1 MADGT
6 LGLSRLPVGAIER
19 RGVGWWG
26 MICVIATEG
35 AVFSYLLFS
44 YYYYDVRFG
53 DAWRLSELLS
63 FRLSLPNT
71 IILLLSNL
79 AAWAGARGLRRGA
92 RGELIAGIAVALIL
106 GIAFVVLQ
114 AIEWR
119 QKSFSVSSST
129 YSSMY
134 FNVSGLHMAHL
145 ATGVLILLMVLIW
158 SALGYFDRWRNAP
171 VLIGNAYWHFVLVV
185 WLAVFLTFY
194 IAPYW
199 G

>member
-6 LGLSRLPVGAIER
+6 LETGRRPVRAIAR
-19 RGVGWWG
+19 RGGGWWA
-26 MICVIATEG
+26 MLWAIATG
-35 AVFSYLLFS
+35 GGLFVYLLFS
-44 YYYYDVRFG
+44 YYYYDVQFG
-53 DAWRLSELLS
+53 EGWLPSEPPS

-79 AAWAGARGLRRGA
+79 AAWAGARGIKRGA
-92 RGELIAGIAVALIL
+92 RRALIAGIAVALIL
-106 GIAFVVLQ
+106 GTAFVVLQ
-114 AIEWR
+114 AIEWQ
-119 QKSFSVSSST
+119 QKSFSLSSST

-134 FNVSGLHMAHL
+134 FTLSGLHMAHL
-145 ATGVLILLMVLIW
+145 VAGVLILLMVLIW
-158 SALGYFDRWRNAP
+158 SALGYFDQWRNTP

-185 WLAVFLTFY
+185 WLAVFLTLY

>member
-1 MADGT
+1 M
-6 LGLSRLPVGAIER
+6 L
-19 RGVGWWG
+19 
-26 MICVIATEG
+26 CVIATEG
-35 AVFSYLLFS
+35 ALFAYLLFS
-44 YYYYDVRFG
+44 YYYYDVQFG
-53 DAWRLSELLS
+53 EGWRPSELPS

-79 AAWAGARGLRRGA
+79 AARAGARGLKRGA

-134 FNVSGLHMAHL
+134 FTVSGLHMAHL

>member
-35 AVFSYLLFS
+35 ALFAYLLFS

-79 AAWAGARGLRRGA
+79 AARAGARGLKRGA

-134 FNVSGLHMAHL
+134 FTVSGLHMAHL

-185 WLAVFLTFY
+185 WLAVFWTFY

>member
-19 RGVGWWG
+19 RGVGWRG
-26 MICVIATEG
+26 MLCVIATEG
-35 AVFSYLLFS
+35 ALFAYLLFS
-44 YYYYDVRFG
+44 YYYFDVQFG
-53 DAWRLSELLS
+53 EGWRPSELPS

-134 FNVSGLHMAHL
+134 FTVSGLHMAPL
-145 ATGVLILLMVLIW
+145 AAGAVI
-158 SALGYFDRWRNAP
+158 
-171 VLIGNAYWHFVLVV
+171 
-185 WLAVFLTFY
+185 LAVAL
-194 IAPYW
+194 AP
-199 G
+199 

>member
-35 AVFSYLLFS
+35 ALFAYLLFS

-79 AAWAGARGLRRGA
+79 AAWAGARGLKRGA
-92 RGELIAGIAVALIL
+92 RRELIAGIAVALIL

-134 FNVSGLHMAHL
+134 FTVSRRPMAPFR
-145 ATGVLILLMVLIW
+145 TG
-158 SALGYFDRWRNAP
+158 G
-171 VLIGNAYWHFVLVV
+171 
-185 WLAVFLTFY
+185 VFL
-194 IAPYW
+194 
-199 G
+199 

>member
-44 YYYYDVRFG
+44 YYYDVRFG
-53 DAWRLSELLS
+53 EAWRPSELPS

-79 AAWAGARGLRRGA
+79 AARAGARGLKRGA

-134 FNVSGLHMAHL
+134 FTVSGLHMAHL

>member
-1 MADGT
+1 M
-6 LGLSRLPVGAIER
+6 L
-19 RGVGWWG
+19 
-26 MICVIATEG
+26 CVIATEG
-35 AVFSYLLFS
+35 ALFAYLLFS
-44 YYYYDVRFG
+44 YFYYDVQFG
-53 DAWRLSELLS
+53 DGWRPSELPSL
-63 FRLSLPNT
+63 RLSLPNT

-79 AAWAGARGLRRGA
+79 AAWASARGVKRGA
-92 RGELIAGIAVALIL
+92 RRELIAGVAVALVL

-114 AIEWR
+114 VIEWQ
-119 QKSFSVSSST
+119 QKSFSVNSSI

-134 FNVSGLHMAHL
+134 FTVSGLHMAHL
-145 ATGVLILLMVLIW
+145 VAGVLILLMVLIW
-158 SALGYFDRWRNAP
+158 SALGYFDRWHNAP

>member
-44 YYYYDVRFG
+44 YYYDVRFG
-53 DAWRLSELLS
+53 EAWRPSELPS

-79 AAWAGARGLRRGA
+79 AARAGARGLKRGA

-134 FNVSGLHMAHL
+134 FTVSGLHMAHL

-158 SALGYFDRWRNAP
+158 SALGYFDRWHNAP

>member
-1 MADGT
+1 MADAT
-6 LGLSRLPVGAIER
+6 LGLGRLPVGAIER

-26 MICVIATEG
+26 MLCVIATEG
-35 AVFSYLLFS
+35 ALFAYLLFS
-44 YYYYDVRFG
+44 YYYYDVQFG
-53 DAWRLSELLS
+53 EGWRPSELPS

-79 AAWAGARGLRRGA
+79 AAWAGARGLKRGA
-92 RGELIAGIAVALIL
+92 PRELIAGIAVALIL
-106 GIAFVVLQ
+106 GTAFVVLQ

-134 FNVSGLHMAHL
+134 FTVCGFHMAHL
-145 ATGVLILLMVLIW
+145 VAGILILLMVLIW
-158 SALGYFDRWRNAP
+158 STLGYFDRWRNAP
-171 VLIGNAYWHFVLVV
+171 VLIGNAYWHFVLAV

-194 IAPYW
+194 VAPYW